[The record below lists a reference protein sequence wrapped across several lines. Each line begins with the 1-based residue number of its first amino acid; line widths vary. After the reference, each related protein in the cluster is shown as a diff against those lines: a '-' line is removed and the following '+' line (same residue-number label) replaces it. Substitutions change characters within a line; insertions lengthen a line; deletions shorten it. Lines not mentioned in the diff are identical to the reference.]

1 MRWYNWS
8 LIRRGGEMVDTRDL
22 KSRDSNIMRVRVPPA
37 APVFRLLAN
46 RNITFRG
53 IAQMARARGLGPRGR
68 RFEPC
73 FPDIIKKSDQT
84 VVFFISLAKTSAFEG
99 GGLLVYQS

>member
-37 APVFRLLAN
+37 APVV
-46 RNITFRG
+46 
-53 IAQMARARGLGPRGR
+53 Q
-68 RFEPC
+68 
-73 FPDIIKKSDQT
+73 IISQSKYYISGNSSD
-84 VVFFISLAKTSAFEG
+84 G
-99 GGLLVYQS
+99 

>member
-73 FPDIIKKSDQT
+73 FPDINKKTASGL
-84 VVFFISLAKTSAFEG
+84 FFYFSSKNLRF
-99 GGLLVYQS
+99 